1 MPKEINRESKAI
13 VFLKP
18 DLDRHHVCFLVL
30 LYNIDD
36 LDAGDPDI
44 SIYIFY
50 IYSEWQFLKCA

>member
-50 IYSEWQFLKCA
+50 IYTH